1 MGHFSEKLS
10 FVAELVLKRQLS
22 EEEELEIY
30 KISDVLGMG
39 NVQSFL
45 HQILVFKMHE
55 DKMKKQFEQLTLLE
69 DRLNEKFADMSTL
82 AGRIDGTLRESVESI
97 LGDGAEKIGQNMGVY
112 IAEKAKE
119 TLGARDDYQFLR
131 GQLCIICMVG
141 VLASAAYWL
150 GTLNTFGTIHTNP
163 ATEVFGGIGALFML
177 PAGWWIFFSWS
188 LCTFMW
194 AYDHWKLVKKS
205 SFHKSLFALQ
215 CLVTLALLIFLL

>member
-1 MGHFSEKLS
+1 MMGHLGEKIS
-10 FVAELVLKRQLS
+10 SVAELVLKRRLS

-55 DKMKKQFEQLTLLE
+55 DTMKKQFEQLAFLE
-69 DRLNEKFADMSTL
+69 NRLDEKFTEMGTL
-82 AGRIDGTLRESVESI
+82 ADRIDGTLKASVERI
-97 LGDGAEKIGQNMGVY
+97 LGDGATKVGQDMGIY
-112 IAEKAKE
+112 FAEKAKE

-131 GQLCIICMVG
+131 GQLCITCLMGIIAT
-141 VLASAAYWL
+141 LAYWL
-150 GTLNTFGTIHTNP
+150 GTVNALETVHANPTTNTLSI
-163 ATEVFGGIGALFML
+163 LFIL
-177 PAGWWIFFSWS
+177 PAGWWVFFSWS

-205 SFHKSLFALQ
+205 SFHKSLFVLQ
-215 CLVTLALLIFLL
+215 CFVTVTLDRKSVV